1 MIRPSEQMSAAPAR
15 HSAPRPRKNP
25 SFAPS
30 GRNNAGNGVVYLA
43 RISRSQK
50 QVPLPALTESS
61 TDIQQQ
67 KEAPVSRPREA
78 YDGNTALTLYL
89 REVGQVKLLTP
100 QEEIELA
107 AKIKKGSAKAR
118 EHMIKANLRLV
129 VKMAREYDGLGL
141 PLLDLISEGN
151 IGLMSAVERFDPK
164 KGAKLATYSSWWIR
178 QSMRRALANQAK
190 TIRLPVHMVDKIYH
204 LRKAE
209 LRLQETFGREP
220 TDAEVASELGLTA
233 RQVANMRVSSLR
245 PASLDAPLGEDGSTH
260 LGDIVADENA
270 ATPYEQLK
278 DRATLE
284 MLREMV
290 DALDPREATVLRFRF
305 GLDGGRERTLDEVG
319 KQFGLTRERI
329 RQLQNMALKKLRRL
343 IERREMIK
351 KAA

>member
-1 MIRPSEQMSAAPAR
+1 MIRPAEQISAAPAR
-15 HSAPRPRKNP
+15 RSVAKPRHNP
-25 SFAPS
+25 SFARSRPK
-30 GRNNAGNGVVYLA
+30 NAKNGLFYLA
-43 RISRSQK
+43 RIEREEK
-50 QVPLPALTESS
+50 PAASPAPANS
-61 TDIQQQ
+61 TDVRQREVI
-67 KEAPVSRPREA
+67 VSPPREA
-78 YDGNTALTLYL
+78 YDGNSALTLYL

-107 AKIKKGSAKAR
+107 GKIKKGSAKAR

-151 IGLMSAVERFDPK
+151 IGLMSAVERFDPQ

-233 RQVANMRVSSLR
+233 RQVSSMRVSSLR

-260 LGDIVADENA
+260 LGEIVADENA
-270 ATPYEQLK
+270 ATPYEQLEG
-278 DRATLE
+278 RATIE
-284 MLREMV
+284 MLRQMV
-290 DALDPREATVLRFRF
+290 EALDPREATVLRFRF
-305 GLDGGRERTLDEVG
+305 GLDGGQERTLDEVG

-343 IERREMIK
+343 IERRQMIK

>member
-1 MIRPSEQMSAAPAR
+1 MIRPAEQMNTAPPR
-15 HSAPRPRKNP
+15 HSVARPRKNP
-25 SFAPS
+25 TFARS
-30 GRNNAGNGVVYLA
+30 YRRKAGNGVFHLA
-43 RISRSQK
+43 TTGRRGK
-50 QVPLPALTESS
+50 QALAGSS
-61 TDIQQQ
+61 TGIPQ
-67 KEAPVSRPREA
+67 KEEAPVSPPREA

-89 REVGQVKLLTP
+89 REVGRVKLLTP

-129 VKMAREYDGLGL
+129 VKMAHEYDGLGL

-151 IGLMSAVERFDPK
+151 IGLMSAVERFDPR

-220 TDAEVASELGLTA
+220 TDAEVASELGLTT
-233 RQVANMRVSSLR
+233 RQVSSMRVSSLR

-260 LGDIVADENA
+260 LGEIVADENA
-270 ATPYEQLK
+270 ATPYEKLE
-278 DRATLE
+278 DRATVE

-290 DALDPREATVLRFRF
+290 GALDPREATVLRFRF

-319 KQFGLTRERI
+319 KEFGLTRERI
-329 RQLQNMALKKLRRL
+329 RQLQNIALKKLRKL
-343 IERREMIK
+343 IETRELIR

>member
-1 MIRPSEQMSAAPAR
+1 MIRPAEQMSAAPAR
-15 HSAPRPRKNP
+15 HSAARPRKNP
-25 SFAPS
+25 GFAQT
-30 GRNNAGNGVVYLA
+30 RRRKARNGVFFPA
-43 RISRSQK
+43 GIGRGKK
-50 QVPLPALTESS
+50 QTSSTAPTESS
-61 TDIQQQ
+61 TQIQQ
-67 KEAPVSRPREA
+67 KEQAPVSPPREA

-89 REVGQVKLLTP
+89 REVGRVKLLTP

-129 VKMAREYDGLGL
+129 VKMAHDYDGLGL

-151 IGLMSAVERFDPK
+151 IGLMSAVERFDPR

-209 LRLQETFGREP
+209 LRLLETFGREP
-220 TDAEVASELGLTA
+220 TDVEVASELGLTT
-233 RQVANMRVSSLR
+233 RQVSSMRISSLR
-245 PASLDAPLGEDGSTH
+245 PASLDAPLGEDGLTH
-260 LGDIVADENA
+260 LGEIVADENA
-270 ATPYEQLK
+270 ATPYEKLEN
-278 DRATLE
+278 RATIE
-284 MLREMV
+284 MLREMLK
-290 DALDPREATVLRFRF
+290 ALDAREATVLRFRF

-319 KQFGLTRERI
+319 KEFGLTRERI

-343 IERREMIK
+343 IESREM
-351 KAA
+351 A